1 MPHSAARGGGLQ
13 EQDFRREIPLG
24 RVLESEGFGHSEIRV
39 LKMITA
45 GSERNW

>member
-1 MPHSAARGGGLQ
+1 MRRGGELQ

-24 RVLESEGFGHSEIRV
+24 RVLEPEGFGHSEIRTV